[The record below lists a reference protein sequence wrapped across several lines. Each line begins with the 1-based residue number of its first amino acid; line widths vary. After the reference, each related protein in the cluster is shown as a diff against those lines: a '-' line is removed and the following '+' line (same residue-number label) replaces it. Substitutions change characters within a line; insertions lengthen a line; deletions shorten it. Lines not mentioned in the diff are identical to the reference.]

1 MLLCAVQ
8 PVPPSRSAHWQTDH
22 HRQWTATITTIT
34 ERERKQQWYR
44 SVFTPPSSKT
54 SSPPPTDATTQQ
66 PTTQVHDPSTG
77 GQRHDAVGLMGFDGN
92 NGGGCGRC
100 SAPCSRA
107 VDRMLQTAANSATPY
122 CCLRA
127 EPSPLQKGR
136 KVFATCHR
144 TASNGMM
151 RKPVMSLENHDQMP
165 SHTAGV
171 DRTWRLLCWPGPR
184 AFILTLPVAMCW
196 LSPPLVL
203 PCP

>member
-1 MLLCAVQ
+1 M
-8 PVPPSRSAHWQTDH
+8 DGNDNDN
-22 HRQWTATITTIT
+22 HR
-34 ERERKQQWYR
+34 ERE
-44 SVFTPPSSKT
+44 SNNGTDPSLPLHRPKH
-54 SSPPPTDATTQQ
+54 PAHHPPTDATTQQ

-107 VDRMLQTAANSATPY
+107 VDCMLQTAANSTTPY
-122 CCLRA
+122 CCLRP
-127 EPSPLQKGR
+127 ESSPRQKGQ

-171 DRTWRLLCWPGPR
+171 DRTWRWWLWWPGPR
-184 AFILTLPVAMCW
+184 AFVLTFPLPCAGCPHRCSA
-196 LSPPLVL
+196 LSVNRKVEVL
-203 PCP
+203 PGGDL